1 MISKIRE
8 KYMLHITIQLLPT
21 FKVILKNFNLV
32 HVTPEFFLFVSIRL
46 IVEIKMLNEVK

>member
-1 MISKIRE
+1 
-8 KYMLHITIQLLPT
+8 MLHITIQLLPT